1 MNNKLKVK
9 FRKPFN
15 FEGKEY
21 TEVDLSG
28 LEKLTG
34 RDMEEIEKTLSR
46 ENLDTINGEL
56 TLRGTMLYAS
66 RATGRPIEFFQALP
80 AVDCRRIKNT
90 VINFFMMAI

>member
-1 MNNKLKVK
+1 MKDFFKNLSKIK
-9 FRKPFN
+9 
-15 FEGKEY
+15 GKEY